1 MIQVPIVQLL
11 HYQSFLRNMIL
22 LEENNRV
29 IYETL
34 KAKFNAA
41 KPESV
46 NIAAVDFDGVQYQIR

>member
-1 MIQVPIVQLL
+1 
-11 HYQSFLRNMIL
+11 MIL